1 MPSPDARTIEQ
12 FADKAAF
19 LAWLEANH
27 ADHPGIWMKIS
38 KKGADIP
45 TLSYHEAVDAALAYG
60 WIDSQKRS
68 LDAAYYLQAFTPRRP
83 GSVWSKRN
91 VTRATAIIEDGTM
104 RPVGQAQ
111 VDAAKADGRWDRA
124 YAGSPGSEPLPEFLE
139 ALEKNTAA
147 KEFYETLNAVNR
159 YALYFR
165 IQTAKREET
174 RARRIA
180 SFVEMLARGEK
191 FH

>member
-1 MPSPDARTIEQ
+1 MPSPDGRTIEQ
-12 FADKAAF
+12 FADMAAF
-19 LAWLEANH
+19 LVWLEANH
-27 ADHPGIWMKIS
+27 GDHPGIWMKIS
-38 KKGADIP
+38 KKGAEIP
-45 TLSYHEAVDAALAYG
+45 TLSYHDAVDAALAYG

-68 LDAAYYLQAFTPRRP
+68 LDSDYYLQAFTPRRP

-91 VTRATAIIEDGTM
+91 VERATAMIAAGTM
-104 RPVGQAQ
+104 RALGQVQ

-124 YAGSPGSEPLPEFLE
+124 YAGSPGSEPSPELLA
-139 ALEKNTAA
+139 ALEKNPAA
-147 KEFYETLNAVNR
+147 KEFYATLNAVNR

-174 RARRIA
+174 RTRRIA